1 MVNRQTDYLYKQAG
15 FKSGFYT
22 TGDELELKVRQGF
35 ENVAKNHG
43 MTAMESDLPGCSYLE
58 LEGAKLF
65 RKKFGK
71 GKTSHEALALIIE
84 TGLAKDKTE
93 AEDILKYMVENDI
106 PWRKRFF
113 LLDVTWCRFTLT
125 PDEKKENYAVEN
137 YRATVGDFFNAWRAA
152 ASVNDE

>member
-43 MTAMESDLPGCSYLE
+43 ITAMESDLPGCSYLE

-71 GKTSHEALALIIE
+71 RKTSHEALALIIE
-84 TGLAKDKTE
+84 TGLAKDKTK
-93 AEDILKYMVENDI
+93 D
-106 PWRKRFF
+106 FF

-125 PDEKKENYAVEN
+125 PDEEKENYAVEN